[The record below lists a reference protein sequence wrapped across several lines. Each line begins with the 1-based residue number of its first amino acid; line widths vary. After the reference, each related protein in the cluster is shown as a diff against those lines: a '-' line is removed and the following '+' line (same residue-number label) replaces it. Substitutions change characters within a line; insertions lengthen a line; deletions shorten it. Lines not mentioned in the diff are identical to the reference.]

1 MNTSEKNIE
10 QDIFSTAISVDEQNV
25 WRKSIG
31 AKLKS
36 IREKQGFT
44 LQSLSSITGLSIS
57 SLSRNETGQRDL
69 PLYEV
74 AIICAAMGTKEIS
87 LANYVEIMMLVGKGL
102 I

>member
-1 MNTSEKNIE
+1 MKTSE
-10 QDIFSTAISVDEQNV
+10 QDLKQEIFSTAASADDQDA
-25 WRKSIG
+25 WRKLIG

-36 IREKQGFT
+36 IREKQSFT
-44 LQSLSSITGLSIS
+44 LNSLSAVTGLSIS

-74 AIICAAMGTKEIS
+74 AIICAALGAKEVA